1 MPRFMQLTALFA
13 FSLLTACA
21 NLPSSTV
28 AAVAPSK
35 GEQSER
41 KYGVA
46 SSPRLVAEHE
56 TNVPK
61 GGGRFQV
68 GKPYS
73 IAGRVYTPFEKRE
86 GHSEVG
92 QASWYG
98 RDFHGRKTANGEIF
112 NMHSMSAAHRT
123 MPLPAY
129 ARVTNQK
136 NGRSIIVRVNDRG
149 PFAHSRVLDL
159 SSRAAD
165 LLDFKQAGHA
175 TVKVEY
181 VGRAPLHGSSDKVL
195 EASLRINQPA
205 QLPQDGG
212 SVMVAYNGN
221 SKIPAMPT
229 APVKIPEAAAEL
241 PPAVAPKTASSVLQA
256 MKPTPL
262 DDEPVAALSQAP
274 AQPKSFKNG
283 ALY

>member
-1 MPRFMQLTALFA
+1 MSVFKQTMLLLTLG
-13 FSLLTACA
+13 LLTACA
-21 NLPSSTV
+21 NLTTNGVVNS
-28 AAVAPSK
+28 SK
-35 GEQSER
+35 GELSER

-56 TNVPK
+56 SNVPK

-68 GKPYS
+68 GKPYT
-73 IAGRVYTPFEKRE
+73 IAGRVYTPFEKQE
-86 GHSEVG
+86 GHQEVG

-181 VGRAPLHGSSDKVL
+181 VGRAPLQGSNDKVL

-205 QLPQDGG
+205 QMPKDNG
-212 SVMVAYNGN
+212 SVMVASSGPV
-221 SKIPAMPT
+221 KIPPMI
-229 APVKIPEAAAEL
+229 PVKIPEAAIEI
-241 PPAVAPKTASSVLQA
+241 PQVAPKSASAILQQ
-256 MKPTPL
+256 MKPTPI

-274 AQPKSFKNG
+274 ALPKSFKNG
-283 ALY
+283 AIY